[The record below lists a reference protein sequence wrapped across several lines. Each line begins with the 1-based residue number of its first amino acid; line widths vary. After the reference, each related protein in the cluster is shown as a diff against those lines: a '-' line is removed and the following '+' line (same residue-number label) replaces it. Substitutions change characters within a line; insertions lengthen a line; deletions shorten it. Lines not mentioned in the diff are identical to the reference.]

1 MGGVRAERRKIQF
14 QGAKGLPESLPGVSP
29 LTSGPKEK
37 SWSMGTRA
45 SCRNLPD
52 CQLGPRGAAP
62 LEGAWPSIA

>member
-1 MGGVRAERRKIQF
+1 MLEESAQ
-14 QGAKGLPESLPGVSP
+14 KGLPGSLPGVSP

-37 SWSMGTRA
+37 SMGTRA

-52 CQLGPRGAAP
+52 CQLGPQGAAP